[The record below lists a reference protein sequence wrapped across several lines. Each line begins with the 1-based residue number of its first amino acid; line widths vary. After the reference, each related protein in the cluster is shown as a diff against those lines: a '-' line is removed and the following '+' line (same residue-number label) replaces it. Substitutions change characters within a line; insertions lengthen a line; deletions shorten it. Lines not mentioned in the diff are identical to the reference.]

1 MVSVW
6 RSVPFATVILL
17 AAMQGVPDNLYEA
30 ARLDGAGEVR
40 QFVSITVPL
49 IRSAISFVV
58 VISIIHAF
66 QAFDL
71 VYVLTGRNGGP
82 ETATYVLGIMLFQ
95 HAFAFL
101 EFGYASALAW
111 VMFAILLVLTV
122 MQLRLGRRR
131 AAHGGTIVGLAER
144 VIKPSIV
151 RGVVVYTALTGIAC
165 CALFPILWAVSG
177 SLKDEGEVTT
187 PTLFPSHPQWSNY
200 REVFALM
207 PFWRMFFN
215 SVLYA
220 GCVSVGQVFFCS
232 LAGYAFARL
241 RFRGRDTLFVLYLG
255 TLMVPLTV
263 TVIPQFILDAHR
275 RADRYAVGDDRAW
288 IVRQCV
294 RHLPHAPVLSRTLP
308 AELEEAAI
316 LDGCSPWQIY
326 WRILLPHAKP
336 AVMVLAV
343 LTWVNVWNDFLW
355 PLLMIQRR
363 SIATLTLGLVR
374 MQGEYVAR
382 WPVLMAA
389 SILIL
394 VPLLLVYIVAQRA
407 FIRGIAVTGLGG

>member
-1 MVSVW
+1 V
-6 RSVPFATVILL
+6 
-17 AAMQGVPDNLYEA
+17 GVAPRALRPN
-30 ARLDGAGEVR
+30 
-40 QFVSITVPL
+40 
-49 IRSAISFVV
+49 
-58 VISIIHAF
+58 
-66 QAFDL
+66 
-71 VYVLTGRNGGP
+71 VL
-82 ETATYVLGIMLFQ
+82 
-95 HAFAFL
+95 
-101 EFGYASALAW
+101 
-111 VMFAILLVLTV
+111 
-122 MQLRLGRRR
+122 
-131 AAHGGTIVGLAER
+131 
-144 VIKPSIV
+144 
-151 RGVVVYTALTGIAC
+151 RGVVLYATLTAIAT
-165 CALFPILWAVSG
+165 CALFPILWAMSG
-177 SLKDEGEVTT
+177 SLKTAGEVTM
-187 PTLFPSHPQWSNY
+187 PTLFPAHPQWSNY
-200 REVFALM
+200 RDVFAVM

-220 GCVSVGQVFFCS
+220 ACVSIGQVFFCS

-263 TVIPQFILDAHR
+263 TVIPQFILMRVAGLTDTPWAM
-275 RADRYAVGDDRAW
+275 
-288 IVRQCV
+288 IVPGLFGSAFGTYLMRQFF
-294 RHLPHAPVLSRTLP
+294 RTLP
-308 AELEEAAI
+308 DELEEAAI

-355 PLLMIQRR
+355 PLLMIQRN

-374 MQGEYVAR
+374 MQGEYTAR

-394 VPLLLVYIVAQRA
+394 LPLLLVYAVAQRA

>member
-1 MVSVW
+1 M
-6 RSVPFATVILL
+6 
-17 AAMQGVPDNLYEA
+17 GVAQRASRPN
-30 ARLDGAGEVR
+30 
-40 QFVSITVPL
+40 
-49 IRSAISFVV
+49 
-58 VISIIHAF
+58 
-66 QAFDL
+66 
-71 VYVLTGRNGGP
+71 VL
-82 ETATYVLGIMLFQ
+82 
-95 HAFAFL
+95 
-101 EFGYASALAW
+101 
-111 VMFAILLVLTV
+111 
-122 MQLRLGRRR
+122 
-131 AAHGGTIVGLAER
+131 
-144 VIKPSIV
+144 
-151 RGVVVYTALTGIAC
+151 RGVLLYATLTAIAT
-165 CALFPILWAVSG
+165 CALFPILWAMSG
-177 SLKDEGEVTT
+177 SLKTAGEVTM
-187 PTLFPSHPQWSNY
+187 PTLFPARPQWSNY
-200 REVFALM
+200 RDVFAVM

-220 GCVSVGQVFFCS
+220 GCVSIGQVFFCS

-263 TVIPQFILDAHR
+263 TVIPQFILMRVAGLTDTPWAM
-275 RADRYAVGDDRAW
+275 
-288 IVRQCV
+288 IVPGLFGSAFGTYLMRQFF
-294 RHLPHAPVLSRTLP
+294 RTLP
-308 AELEEAAI
+308 DELEEAAI

-355 PLLMIQRR
+355 PLLMIQRN

-374 MQGEYVAR
+374 MQGEYTAR

-394 VPLLLVYIVAQRA
+394 LPLLLVYAVAQRA